1 MARYTYRRHTEDSKT
16 LCGWTRKLT
25 DQFEIVAP
33 DGSLADWPLID
44 DEDDAKRQAAAF
56 NRDLRDD
63 TAINEARWQARMAGD
78 LEG

>member
-1 MARYTYRRHTEDSKT
+1 MARYTYRRHTEHSKT
-16 LCGWTRKLT
+16 LCGWTFKAT

-33 DGSLADWPLID
+33 DGALVDWPLLD
-44 DEDDAKRQAAAF
+44 DEDEAKRQAAAF
-56 NRDLRDD
+56 NCDLQDD

>member
-1 MARYTYRRHTEDSKT
+1 MARYTYRLHTEHSKT
-16 LCGWTRKLT
+16 LCGWIYKAT

-33 DGSLADWPLID
+33 DGSLVDWPLVD
-44 DEDDAKRQAAAF
+44 DEYEAKRQTAVF
-56 NRDLRDD
+56 NRNLQDD

>member
-1 MARYTYRRHTEDSKT
+1 MTRYTYRRHTAHSKT
-16 LCGWTRKLT
+16 LCGWIYKAT

-33 DGSLADWPLID
+33 DGSLVDWPLIG
-44 DEDDAKRQAAAF
+44 DEAEAQREAAAF

-78 LEG
+78 LTA